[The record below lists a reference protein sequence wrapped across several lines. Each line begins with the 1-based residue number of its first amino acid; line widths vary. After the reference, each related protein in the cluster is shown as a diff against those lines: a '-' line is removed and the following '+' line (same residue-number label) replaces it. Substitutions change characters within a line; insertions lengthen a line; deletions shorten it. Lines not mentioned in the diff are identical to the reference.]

1 MKTRVSGVVLALIST
16 LFLCGFACSSV
27 WAQKVDEKGV
37 GSVTWEQKSSWGSDK
52 GPSPEDKQRAIASA
66 KISAWKN
73 LTATFTQAQTKLL
86 ASSGEEFQKNL
97 DNYITDTVVV
107 DEKVDP
113 SSRTIAVVVRVG
125 FNMRAIE
132 QALDSQSANTGSGLA
147 SAAPAGREGS
157 QFMFLFMS
165 RKASSVKQFQEKRI
179 DIHEESTKRGK
190 SGGRMERE
198 GGASVRVAETA
209 ENTSVSR
216 TASGGSVEHKEDK
229 MAYEVA
235 SSQDV
240 DSAMGDVLT
249 TSGIEFVSYDDVV
262 SNCGGA
268 DSAAIKKEFS
278 AKDDMSRDLRA
289 KIIDAARRCEIRFF
303 AVGTLDIGMQDVDSV
318 TGNKRVSVSVRSQ
331 LWDIGKRLPKKV
343 GSIGPVQYAGLG
355 PDQSV
360 AMRNALVLASKE
372 AARGLVD
379 QLNAKKVH

>member
-1 MKTRVSGVVLALIST
+1 MKTRLNGVGLALVST
-16 LFLCGFACSSV
+16 LFVCGLTCSSV
-27 WAQKVDEKGV
+27 WAQKVEEKGV

-52 GPSPEDKQRAIASA
+52 GPSPEDKQRAIGSA

-73 LTATFTQAQTKLL
+73 YTATFSPAQMKLL

-97 DNYITDTVVV
+97 DSYITDTVVV

-125 FNMRAIE
+125 FNKPAID
-132 QALDSQSANTGSGLA
+132 QALASQSTNTGTALA
-147 SAAPAGREGS
+147 SDAHAGREGS
-157 QFMFLFMS
+157 HFMFLFMS
-165 RKASSVKQFQEKRI
+165 RKASSVKQFLDKRV
-179 DIHEESTKRGK
+179 DIHEESIKRGK

-198 GGASVRVAETA
+198 GGASVSVAENA
-209 ENTSVSR
+209 QNTSVSR
-216 TASGGSVEHKEDK
+216 TASGGSIEHKEDK
-229 MAYEVA
+229 TTYEVA

-249 TSGIEFVSYDDVV
+249 TAGIEFVSYDDVV

-268 DSAAIKKEFS
+268 DSGTIKKEFS
-278 AKDDMSRDLRA
+278 ANDDMSRDLRS
-289 KIIDAARRCEIRFF
+289 KIIAAAKRCDIRFF
-303 AVGTLDIGMQDVDSV
+303 AVGTLDIGMQDLDGV

-331 LWDIGKRLPKKV
+331 LWDIGQKLPKKV

-379 QLNAKKVH
+379 QLNAKRVY